1 MLKKVCPNC
10 RQASYSA
17 SEFGLWTG
25 TQKERKV
32 MLRGMTRYEDNK
44 FLNTINWIN
53 LTRGNGKTRTT
64 YELFRLFMK
73 QKYDIEMPEWDI
85 QE

>member
-1 MLKKVCPNC
+1 
-10 RQASYSA
+10 
-17 SEFGLWTG
+17 
-25 TQKERKV
+25 
-32 MLRGMTRYEDNK
+32 MTRYEDNK

-53 LTRGNGKTRTT
+53 LTRGNGKTRIT

-73 QKYDIEMPEWDI
+73 QKYDIEMPEWDT

>member
-1 MLKKVCPNC
+1 
-10 RQASYSA
+10 
-17 SEFGLWTG
+17 
-25 TQKERKV
+25 
-32 MLRGMTRYEDNK
+32 MTRYEDNK

-53 LTRGNGKTRTT
+53 LTRGNGKTRIT

-85 QE
+85 QEQLCDIEIMGGKEW